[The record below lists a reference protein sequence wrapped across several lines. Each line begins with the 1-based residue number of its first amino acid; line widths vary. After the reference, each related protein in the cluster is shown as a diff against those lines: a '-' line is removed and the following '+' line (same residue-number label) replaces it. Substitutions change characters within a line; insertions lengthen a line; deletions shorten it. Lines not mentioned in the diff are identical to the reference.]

1 VQIIREFLY
10 IKSSQISFTFHGND
24 DGARDWPQ
32 GISVRAMQFATSINS
47 ANQIRCHAIS
57 GEFNMDSLLKELGR
71 FYDSPDYDPE
81 MNVLWDLRQ
90 LNGLSALATSEL
102 SRLIAFVSRR
112 WVSSQ
117 PRRAA
122 LVVSRMVDFGMARM
136 YEMRMESVSRQ
147 EIRVF
152 TDFEQARQ
160 WLGINSQTGSIRED
174 A

>member
-1 VQIIREFLY
+1 
-10 IKSSQISFTFHGND
+10 
-24 DGARDWPQ
+24 
-32 GISVRAMQFATSINS
+32 
-47 ANQIRCHAIS
+47 
-57 GEFNMDSLLKELGR
+57 MDSLLNELSR

-90 LNGLSALATSEL
+90 LDGLSGLATSEL
-102 SRLIAFVSRR
+102 SRLVTLVSRR
-112 WVSSQ
+112 WISSQ

-122 LVVSRMVDFGMARM
+122 LIVSRTVDFGMARM

-160 WLGINSQTGSIRED
+160 WLGMNSQTQSIRED
-174 A
+174 K

>member
-1 VQIIREFLY
+1 
-10 IKSSQISFTFHGND
+10 
-24 DGARDWPQ
+24 
-32 GISVRAMQFATSINS
+32 
-47 ANQIRCHAIS
+47 
-57 GEFNMDSLLKELGR
+57 MDSLLNELSR

-90 LNGLSALATSEL
+90 LDGLSGLATSEL
-102 SRLIAFVSRR
+102 SRLVTLVSRR
-112 WVSSQ
+112 WISGQ

-122 LVVSRMVDFGMARM
+122 LIVSRMVDFGMARM

-160 WLGINSQTGSIRED
+160 WLGMNSQTQSIRED
-174 A
+174 K

>member
-1 VQIIREFLY
+1 
-10 IKSSQISFTFHGND
+10 
-24 DGARDWPQ
+24 
-32 GISVRAMQFATSINS
+32 MQFATSINS
-47 ANQIRCHAIS
+47 AHQIRCHAIS
-57 GEFNMDSLLKELGR
+57 GEFDMDGLLNELSR

-90 LNGLSALATSEL
+90 LDGLSGLATSEL
-102 SRLIAFVSRR
+102 SRLVALVSRR

-160 WLGINSQTGSIRED
+160 WLGMNSQTHTIRED
-174 A
+174 I

>member
-1 VQIIREFLY
+1 
-10 IKSSQISFTFHGND
+10 
-24 DGARDWPQ
+24 
-32 GISVRAMQFATSINS
+32 MQFATSVNS
-47 ANQIRCHAIS
+47 AYQIRCHAIS
-57 GEFNMDSLLKELGR
+57 GEFSMDSLLSELSR

-81 MNVLWDLRQ
+81 MNVLWDLRR
-90 LNGLSALATSEL
+90 LNGLSGLATSEL
-102 SRLIAFVSRR
+102 TRLVTLVSRR
-112 WVSSQ
+112 WISSQ

-160 WLGINSQTGSIRED
+160 WLGMNSQTHSIRED

>member
-1 VQIIREFLY
+1 
-10 IKSSQISFTFHGND
+10 
-24 DGARDWPQ
+24 
-32 GISVRAMQFATSINS
+32 MQFATSINS
-47 ANQIRCHAIS
+47 AHQIRCHAIS
-57 GEFNMDSLLKELGR
+57 GEFDMDGLLNELSR

-90 LNGLSALATSEL
+90 LDGLSGLATSEL
-102 SRLIAFVSRR
+102 SRLVTLVSRR

-160 WLGINSQTGSIRED
+160 WLGMNSQTHTIRED
-174 A
+174 I

>member
-1 VQIIREFLY
+1 
-10 IKSSQISFTFHGND
+10 
-24 DGARDWPQ
+24 
-32 GISVRAMQFATSINS
+32 MQFATSINS
-47 ANQIRCHAIS
+47 AHQIRCHAIS
-57 GEFNMDSLLKELGR
+57 GEINMDGLLNELSR

-90 LNGLSALATSEL
+90 LDGLSGLATSEL
-102 SRLIAFVSRR
+102 SRLVTLVSRR

-160 WLGINSQTGSIRED
+160 WLGMNSQTHTIRED
-174 A
+174 I